1 MEGTFKSKDDVA
13 RYYIEER
20 GMDPESFMSA
30 MESLF
35 EQLRKYLGG
44 NLEQVRELP
53 EQKMRLNY
61 NIVDRSDDDAKDG
74 DS

>member
-1 MEGTFKSKDDVA
+1 MEGTFKSRDDVA

-20 GMDPESFMSA
+20 GMEPEDFFSGI
-30 MESLF
+30 ESLF